1 MRPRRRRHSTT
12 HKSALRPNMPCSTMW
27 AAASQYAKS
36 ETVKGRSC
44 RASRSCALERA
55 SRQPTIRPNARCSD
69 KKDELEQ
76 KIDTLKYQKAAMD
89 PDDYKKQLTEALV
102 ELAKV
107 QEELD
112 K

>member
-1 MRPRRRRHSTT
+1 VRDAGNGQGVLMSSFTL
-12 HKSALRPNMPCSTMW
+12 LRLGATRQ
-27 AAASQYAKS
+27 AASDPAK
-36 ETVKGRSC
+36 
-44 RASRSCALERA
+44 RALLE
-55 SRQPTIRPNARCSD
+55 

-107 QEELD
+107 QEQLD